1 MVAYRE
7 EEEDWVRGCGTSMAG
22 ETGAEL
28 LDANSIVL
36 VWRLLRDVFAHR
48 SGLSA
53 LFSFFFQR

>member
-7 EEEDWVRGCGTSMAG
+7 EEEEWVRGCGTSMAS

-48 SGLSA
+48 
-53 LFSFFFQR
+53 